1 MRYRILTAAA
11 FALGLAVSP
20 AISGCSEA
28 VPPTHGVYMLIDTSG
43 TYTEEIN
50 KAKTIVRYLLANLGA
65 SDSLAVA
72 RIDSGSFS
80 EKDIL
85 ARVTF
90 DDRPSM
96 ANEQKRA
103 FMGKVDHFSA
113 AVRASSHTDIT
124 GGLLQAVEWLNETG
138 AGTKTVLIFSD
149 LEEDLAKGEVRN
161 FPIALNG
168 VRVIALNVTKLRK
181 DNIDPRDY
189 MRRLAGWQ
197 ERVESGGGT
206 WQVVNDLDR
215 LDRALK
221 I

>member
-1 MRYRILTAAA
+1 MFKRTLTAAA
-11 FALGLAVSP
+11 LAAGLALT
-20 AISGCSEA
+20 GCSEA

-85 ARVTF
+85 SKVTF
-90 DDRPSM
+90 DDRPSV
-96 ANEQKRA
+96 ANEQKRE
-103 FMGKVDHFSA
+103 FMAQVDTFSA

-149 LEEDLAKGEVRN
+149 LEEDLAKGQVRD
-161 FPIALNG
+161 FPITLNG

-189 MRRLAGWQ
+189 MKRLDGWEQ
-197 ERVESGGGT
+197 RVEEGGGT

-215 LDRALK
+215 LDKALH